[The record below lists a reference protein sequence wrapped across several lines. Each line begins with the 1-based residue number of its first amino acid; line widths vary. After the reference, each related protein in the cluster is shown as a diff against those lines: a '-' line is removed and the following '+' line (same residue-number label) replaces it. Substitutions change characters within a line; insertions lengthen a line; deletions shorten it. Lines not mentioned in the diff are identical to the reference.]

1 MPVAYLLYAE
11 AELDMLLGDVV
22 SSVLKC
28 HAKFVLNM
36 YCMASAHSAA
46 APDGLAWTA
55 RWLLP
60 GFNSF
65 VTSNSED
72 KKVS

>member
-1 MPVAYLLYAE
+1 MPVGKLLYVE
-11 AELDMLLGDVV
+11 AELDMLLDDVV
-22 SSVLKC
+22 SSVLKPR
-28 HAKFVLNM
+28 AIFVSHV

-46 APDGLAWTA
+46 MPDGLAWTA